1 MPGLRVSAAVQHCG
15 AGHEGAEAGRH
26 RERGQCLRHLPAQL
40 PPVRR
45 VRRFQGVCL
54 FPICPPV
61 RHLHVSRAGTKVES
75 CISSAT
81 AREEVQHGSFSP
93 GPPPLNEGLASGVPS
108 TPSVCSRRASLNPG
122 KDHAISGLDTTVVP
136 CKQTSA
142 HIMLCSAPR
151 SVAGS
156 GQEQGCR
163 YLPNASSP
171 Q

>member
-1 MPGLRVSAAVQHCG
+1 MQHCG

-45 VRRFQGVCL
+45 VRRFQGAYL

-61 RHLHVSRAGTKVES
+61 RHSHVSRTGTKVES

-81 AREEVQHGSFSP
+81 PREKVQHGSFSP
-93 GPPPLNEGLASGVPS
+93 GPPPSLNEGSASDVPS
-108 TPSVCSRRASLNPG
+108 TPSVCSRRASLKPG
-122 KDHAISGLDTTVVP
+122 KDHDISGLDTTVAP
-136 CKQTSA
+136 CKQKSA
-142 HIMLCSAPR
+142 HIMLCSAAHGG
-151 SVAGS
+151 AGS
-156 GQEQGCR
+156 GQKQGCR
-163 YLPNASSP
+163 HLYNASSP